1 MLTQQQAARLL
12 TEAAER
18 NPGPWEAHSR
28 VTADNARRIAQ
39 RIPGM
44 DPRRAWLSGL
54 LHDLGRGHGVTGVRH
69 TLDGYRDLMALGEP
83 QLARICLT
91 HSFPDPEHPTF
102 LGAWDI
108 TGEETRFL
116 KDYLLQRDYD
126 DYDALIQF
134 CDLISL
140 PTGACVMEKR
150 LVDISLRYGT
160 PEGTV
165 AQWRRW
171 LGLKNI
177 FDRRCGCDVY
187 TLLPGVLEQ
196 SCRSLI

>member
-1 MLTQQQAARLL
+1 MLTEEQACRLL
-12 TEAAER
+12 AEAAGR

-39 RIPGM
+39 RMPGM

-91 HSFPDPEHPTF
+91 HSFPDRQTLF
-102 LGAWDI
+102 YMGAWDI
-108 TGEETRFL
+108 TEEETAFL
-116 KDYLLQRDYD
+116 RDYLRRGDYD
-126 DYDALIQF
+126 DYDTLIQF

-140 PTGACVMEKR
+140 PTGACIMEKR
-150 LVDISLRYGT
+150 LVDIGLRYGT

-165 AQWRRW
+165 GKWRCW
-171 LGLKNI
+171 LELKNI
-177 FDRRCGCDVY
+177 VDRRCGCDVY
-187 TLLPGVLEQ
+187 MLLPGVLEQ